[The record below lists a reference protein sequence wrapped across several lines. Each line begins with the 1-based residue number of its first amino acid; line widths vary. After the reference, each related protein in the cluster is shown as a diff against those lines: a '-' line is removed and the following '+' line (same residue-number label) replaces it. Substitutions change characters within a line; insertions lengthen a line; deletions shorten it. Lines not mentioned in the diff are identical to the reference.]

1 VPFCDLL
8 QNQSSTPNITIFYS
22 LLFSLILYNYFLN
35 MSSNPPIPWTPFCG
49 ITGNSHENLV
59 YCFHCHGRNPEVPYN
74 TLTSAR
80 SRDIIEI
87 DDAPSR
93 SSISTTNQIAP
104 RFGSYNRHGAEA
116 LRQSQPLR
124 HNSVRRG
131 SRGGPAADRSPT
143 AYPAVVSFYMLHYQL
158 SEGEDSE
165 MIAEAISAQLLRTSF
180 RASSLLFVLLIIE

>member
-1 VPFCDLL
+1 
-8 QNQSSTPNITIFYS
+8 
-22 LLFSLILYNYFLN
+22 
-35 MSSNPPIPWTPFCG
+35 MSSNPTIPWTPFCG

-80 SRDIIEI
+80 SRNIIEI
-87 DDAPSR
+87 DDAPASR
-93 SSISTTNQIAP
+93 SSISTTSLIAP
-104 RFGSYNRHGAEA
+104 RFGSYNRHGAES

-124 HNSVRRG
+124 HNSIRRG
-131 SRGGPAADRSPT
+131 NREGPAAEGPQT

-165 MIAEAISAQLLRTSF
+165 TVAEAIKAQLLRTFF
-180 RASSLLFVLLIIE
+180 RVSNLLFILLIIE